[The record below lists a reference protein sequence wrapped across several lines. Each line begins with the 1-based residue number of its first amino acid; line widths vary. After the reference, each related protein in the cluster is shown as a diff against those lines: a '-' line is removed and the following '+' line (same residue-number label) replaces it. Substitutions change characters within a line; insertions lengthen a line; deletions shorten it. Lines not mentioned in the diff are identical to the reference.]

1 MPQQAGFR
9 HPLRGQ
15 ARLAV
20 FLVLLILVPL
30 GFSVAYRFV
39 PTGTVSAQAFLQRPD
54 AKYDRCVRDTA
65 YMRHRHWEL
74 LRGVREE
81 VVRYGIRGD
90 VTIDRCRGCHT
101 NRATFCNKCH
111 DAVSLT
117 PDCFQCHYYPE

>member
-1 MPQQAGFR
+1 V
-9 HPLRGQ
+9 L
-15 ARLAV
+15 
-20 FLVLLILVPL
+20 LVLLILAPIGHSLVD
-30 GFSVAYRFV
+30 RFV
-39 PTGTVSAQAFLQRPD
+39 PKSSVAAQAFLQRPD

-90 VTIDRCRGCHT
+90 ISIDKCRGCHT
-101 NRATFCNKCH
+101 NRQQFCNKCH

-117 PDCFQCHYYPE
+117 PDCFQCHYYP